1 MNQLP
6 SNTFATAGHK
16 GNSYEVV
23 VELPRSIA
31 GTYPGMGLKERG
43 VAQALAK
50 RRLSFPQWN
59 QAH

>member
-50 RRLSFPQWN
+50 RRLSFPQ
-59 QAH
+59 